1 LQVCAARVRW
11 LPRCCAGSRGNTAR
25 RVEEYARE
33 QVKMRLLDPGF
44 RYVPSANTNVTA
56 TWKRFGYRPTT
67 DAERR
72 ARQSRMEAEA
82 STAPLSSAGQVMA
95 RASRRRPLSVP
106 GEAGPARLRL
116 AVSE

>member
-1 LQVCAARVRW
+1 
-11 LPRCCAGSRGNTAR
+11 
-25 RVEEYARE
+25 
-33 QVKMRLLDPGF
+33 MRLLDPGF
-44 RYVPSANTNVTA
+44 RYVPAAHTNVTA

-82 STAPLSSAGQVMA
+82 DAAAPNRAGQVVP
-95 RASRRRPLSVP
+95 RVVRRRPLPAP